1 MNFTPINQN
10 GLYEGFALI
19 TKSEKKVTAK
29 GKDYLDLTLSDKDL
43 ILGGG
48 GHRNAAGGTLRMEA
62 AQAAETLV
70 KVRGTI
76 SQYNGAD
83 QFRVER
89 IRKAT
94 DADDVNMA
102 DFVRSASYS
111 GEYMYAQ
118 LSECVNGFADADFKK
133 LVSYMLEQNKEKL
146 LYWPAA
152 YRLHHAL
159 RGGLLMHTLSIV
171 RLCEGVCKV
180 YPFVNRDLL
189 LSGAILHDIAKL
201 SEFVVG
207 DTGIASGY
215 SVEGNLIG
223 HLVMGAR
230 MVDEAAKAL
239 AIPAEKSMLLQHMV
253 LSHHGEPDFGAAVR
267 PLFLEAELLS
277 ELDLMDA
284 RVYQIHDAT
293 APLQKGAFTNRMW
306 ALEDRKMYNHGLS
319 DNDKQVQL

>member
-29 GKDYLDLTLSDKDL
+29 GKDYLDLTLSDKDGE
-43 ILGGG
+43 ISAKYWDYNESVQG
-48 GHRNAAGGTLRMEA
+48 
-62 AQAAETLV
+62 QFPAETLV

-118 LSECVNGFADADFKK
+118 LSECVNGFLDADFKK

>member
-29 GKDYLDLTLSDKDL
+29 GKDYLDLTLSDKDGE
-43 ILGGG
+43 ISAKYWDYNESVQG
-48 GHRNAAGGTLRMEA
+48 
-62 AQAAETLV
+62 QFPAETLV

-118 LSECVNGFADADFKK
+118 LSECVNGFSDADFKK

-319 DNDKQVQL
+319 DYDKQVQL

>member
-29 GKDYLDLTLSDKDL
+29 GKDYLDLTLSDKDGE
-43 ILGGG
+43 ISAKYWDYNESVQG
-48 GHRNAAGGTLRMEA
+48 
-62 AQAAETLV
+62 QFPAETLV

-319 DNDKQVQL
+319 DNDKPVQL

>member
-29 GKDYLDLTLSDKDL
+29 GKDYLDLTLSDKDGE
-43 ILGGG
+43 ISAKYWDYNESVQG
-48 GHRNAAGGTLRMEA
+48 
-62 AQAAETLV
+62 QFPAETLV

-230 MVDEAAKAL
+230 MVDEVAKAL

-319 DNDKQVQL
+319 ENDKQVQL

>member
-29 GKDYLDLTLSDKDL
+29 GKDYLDLTLSDKDGE
-43 ILGGG
+43 ISAKYWDYNESVQG
-48 GHRNAAGGTLRMEA
+48 
-62 AQAAETLV
+62 QFPAETLV

-118 LSECVNGFADADFKK
+118 LSECVNGFSDADFKK

-284 RVYQIHDAT
+284 RVYQTHDAT

>member
-29 GKDYLDLTLSDKDL
+29 GKDYLDLTLSDKDGE
-43 ILGGG
+43 ISAKYWDYNESVQG
-48 GHRNAAGGTLRMEA
+48 
-62 AQAAETLV
+62 QFPAETLV

-152 YRLHHAL
+152 FRLHHAL

>member
-29 GKDYLDLTLSDKDL
+29 GKDYLDLTLSDKDGE
-43 ILGGG
+43 ISAKYWDYNESVQG
-48 GHRNAAGGTLRMEA
+48 
-62 AQAAETLV
+62 QFPAETLV

-201 SEFVVG
+201 
-207 DTGIASGY
+207 
-215 SVEGNLIG
+215 
-223 HLVMGAR
+223 
-230 MVDEAAKAL
+230 
-239 AIPAEKSMLLQHMV
+239 
-253 LSHHGEPDFGAAVR
+253 
-267 PLFLEAELLS
+267 
-277 ELDLMDA
+277 
-284 RVYQIHDAT
+284 
-293 APLQKGAFTNRMW
+293 
-306 ALEDRKMYNHGLS
+306 
-319 DNDKQVQL
+319 

>member
-29 GKDYLDLTLSDKDL
+29 GKDYLDLTLSDKDGE
-43 ILGGG
+43 ISAKYWDYNESVQG
-48 GHRNAAGGTLRMEA
+48 
-62 AQAAETLV
+62 QFPAETLV

-118 LSECVNGFADADFKK
+118 LSECVNSFSDADFKK

-319 DNDKQVQL
+319 DNDKSVQL

>member
-29 GKDYLDLTLSDKDL
+29 GKDYLDLTLSDKDGE
-43 ILGGG
+43 ISAKYWDYNESVQG
-48 GHRNAAGGTLRMEA
+48 
-62 AQAAETLV
+62 QFPAETLV

>member
-1 MNFTPINQN
+1 MNFTQINQN

-29 GKDYLDLTLSDKDL
+29 GKDYLDLTLSDKDGE
-43 ILGGG
+43 ISAKYWDY
-48 GHRNAAGGTLRMEA
+48 NEA
-62 AQAAETLV
+62 VQGQFPAETLV

-89 IRKAT
+89 IRKVT
-94 DADDVNMA
+94 DADGVNMA

-111 GEYMYAQ
+111 GEFMYDQ
-118 LSECVNGFADADFKK
+118 LLECVNGFADADLKT

-152 YRLHHAL
+152 FRLHHAL

-293 APLQKGAFTNRMW
+293 APLQKGAFTNRLW

>member
-29 GKDYLDLTLSDKDL
+29 GKDYLDLTLSDKDGE
-43 ILGGG
+43 ISAKYWDYNESVQG
-48 GHRNAAGGTLRMEA
+48 
-62 AQAAETLV
+62 QFPAETLV

-293 APLQKGAFTNRMW
+293 APLQPGAFTNRMW

>member
-29 GKDYLDLTLSDKDL
+29 GKDYLDLTLSDKDGE
-43 ILGGG
+43 ISAKYWDYNESVQG
-48 GHRNAAGGTLRMEA
+48 
-62 AQAAETLV
+62 QFPAETLV

-94 DADDVNMA
+94 DTDDVNMA

>member
-29 GKDYLDLTLSDKDL
+29 GKDYLDLTLSDKDGE
-43 ILGGG
+43 ISAKYWDYNESVQG
-48 GHRNAAGGTLRMEA
+48 
-62 AQAAETLV
+62 QFPAETLV

-118 LSECVNGFADADFKK
+118 LSECVNGFSDADFKK

-319 DNDKQVQL
+319 DNDKSVQL

>member
-29 GKDYLDLTLSDKDL
+29 GKDYLDLTLSDKDGE
-43 ILGGG
+43 ISAKYWDYNESVQG
-48 GHRNAAGGTLRMEA
+48 
-62 AQAAETLV
+62 QFPAETLV

-118 LSECVNGFADADFKK
+118 LSECVNGFSDADFKK

-171 RLCEGVCKV
+171 RLCESVCKV

>member
-29 GKDYLDLTLSDKDL
+29 GKDYLDLTLSDKDGE
-43 ILGGG
+43 ISAKYWDYNESVQG
-48 GHRNAAGGTLRMEA
+48 
-62 AQAAETLV
+62 QFPAETLV

-118 LSECVNGFADADFKK
+118 LSECVNGFSDADFKK

-171 RLCEGVCKV
+171 RLCEGVCKA

>member
-29 GKDYLDLTLSDKDL
+29 GKDYLDLTLSDKDGE
-43 ILGGG
+43 ISAKYWDYNESVQG
-48 GHRNAAGGTLRMEA
+48 
-62 AQAAETLV
+62 QFPAETLV

-118 LSECVNGFADADFKK
+118 LSECVNSFSDADFKK

-293 APLQKGAFTNRMW
+293 TPLQKGAFTNRMW

-319 DNDKQVQL
+319 DNDKSVQL

>member
-1 MNFTPINQN
+1 MNFTQINQN

-29 GKDYLDLTLSDKDL
+29 GKDYLDLTLSDK
-43 ILGGG
+43 GGEISAKYWDY
-48 GHRNAAGGTLRMEA
+48 NET
-62 AQAAETLV
+62 AQGQFPAETLV

-94 DADDVNMA
+94 DNDGVDMA

-111 GEYMYAQ
+111 GEFMYAQ
-118 LSECVNGFADADFKK
+118 LLECVNKFTDADFKK
-133 LVSYMLEQNKEKL
+133 LVTYMLEQNKEKL

-159 RGGLLMHTLSIV
+159 RSGLLMHTLSIV

-180 YPFVNRDLL
+180 YPFANKDLL

-201 SEFVVG
+201 SEFAVG
-207 DTGIASGY
+207 DSGIASGY

-230 MVDEAAKAL
+230 QISETAKQL
-239 AIPAEKSMLLQHMV
+239 EIPEEKSMLLQHMV

-284 RVYQIHDAT
+284 RVYQIHEAT
-293 APLQKGAFTNRMW
+293 ASLQKGAFTNRMW
-306 ALEDRKMYNHGLS
+306 ALEDRKMYNHGLG
-319 DNDKQVQL
+319 DNEKQVQL

>member
-29 GKDYLDLTLSDKDL
+29 GKDYLDLTLSDKDGE
-43 ILGGG
+43 ISAKYWDYNESVQG
-48 GHRNAAGGTLRMEA
+48 
-62 AQAAETLV
+62 QFPAETLV

-118 LSECVNGFADADFKK
+118 LSECVNGFSDADFKK

-171 RLCEGVCKV
+171 WLCEGVCKV

-319 DNDKQVQL
+319 DNDKPVQL

>member
-29 GKDYLDLTLSDKDL
+29 GKDYLDLTLSDKDGE
-43 ILGGG
+43 ISAKYWNYNESVQG
-48 GHRNAAGGTLRMEA
+48 
-62 AQAAETLV
+62 QFPAETLV

-239 AIPAEKSMLLQHMV
+239 AIPAEKSVLLQHMV

-293 APLQKGAFTNRMW
+293 TPLQKGAFTNRLW

>member
-1 MNFTPINQN
+1 MNFTQINQN

-29 GKDYLDLTLSDKDL
+29 GKDYLDLTLSDKDGE
-43 ILGGG
+43 ISAKYWDY
-48 GHRNAAGGTLRMEA
+48 NEA
-62 AQAAETLV
+62 VQGQFPAETLV

-89 IRKAT
+89 IRKVT
-94 DADDVNMA
+94 DADGVNMA

-118 LSECVNGFADADFKK
+118 LSECVNGFSDADFKK

-171 RLCEGVCKV
+171 RLCEGLCKV

-293 APLQKGAFTNRMW
+293 AALQKGAFTNRLW

>member
-29 GKDYLDLTLSDKDL
+29 GKDYLDLTLSDKDGE
-43 ILGGG
+43 ISAKYWDYNESVQG
-48 GHRNAAGGTLRMEA
+48 
-62 AQAAETLV
+62 QFPAETLV

-319 DNDKQVQL
+319 

>member
-29 GKDYLDLTLSDKDL
+29 GKDYLDLTLSDKDGE
-43 ILGGG
+43 ISAKYWDYNESVQG
-48 GHRNAAGGTLRMEA
+48 
-62 AQAAETLV
+62 QFPAETLV

-152 YRLHHAL
+152 FRLHHAL

-293 APLQKGAFTNRMW
+293 APLQKGAFTNRML

>member
-29 GKDYLDLTLSDKDL
+29 GKDYLDLTLSDKDGE
-43 ILGGG
+43 ISAKYWDYNESVQG
-48 GHRNAAGGTLRMEA
+48 
-62 AQAAETLV
+62 QFPAETLV

-230 MVDEAAKAL
+230 MVDETAKVL

-319 DNDKQVQL
+319 DNDKPVQL

>member
-29 GKDYLDLTLSDKDL
+29 GKDYLDLTLSDKDGE
-43 ILGGG
+43 ISAKYWDYNESVQG
-48 GHRNAAGGTLRMEA
+48 
-62 AQAAETLV
+62 QFPAETLV

-111 GEYMYAQ
+111 GEYMYVQ

>member
-29 GKDYLDLTLSDKDL
+29 GKDYLDLTLSDKDGE
-43 ILGGG
+43 ISAKYWDYNESVQG
-48 GHRNAAGGTLRMEA
+48 
-62 AQAAETLV
+62 QFPAETLV

-284 RVYQIHDAT
+284 RAYQIHDAT

>member
-29 GKDYLDLTLSDKDL
+29 GKDYLDLTLSDKDGE
-43 ILGGG
+43 ISAKYWDYNESVQG
-48 GHRNAAGGTLRMEA
+48 
-62 AQAAETLV
+62 QFPAETLV

-133 LVSYMLEQNKEKL
+133 LVSYMIEQNKEKL